1 MQADGTRKPSNAKPT
16 KRPQPMHWKPV
27 KLSAL
32 IATIFLTSCA
42 ARGTFEN
49 EAPSLAAA
57 CVVFEPIS
65 ASRNDTT
72 ETIRQIVQHNRVRE
86 IICGDQD

>member
-1 MQADGTRKPSNAKPT
+1 MRWTPAR
-16 KRPQPMHWKPV
+16 
-27 KLSAL
+27 LSAL
-32 IATIFLTSCA
+32 IATISLMSCA
-42 ARGTFEN
+42 TPETS
-49 EAPSLAAA
+49 ETSPPSLAAA

-86 IICGDQD
+86 IVCGD

>member
-1 MQADGTRKPSNAKPT
+1 MRGDGTRKPSNDKPT
-16 KRPQPMHWKPV
+16 KRPQPMHWKPA

-32 IATIFLTSCA
+32 IATLWLTSCA
-42 ARGTFEN
+42 TPETS
-49 EAPSLAAA
+49 ETSAPSLAAA

-86 IICGDQD
+86 IVCGDQD

>member
-1 MQADGTRKPSNAKPT
+1 MRADGTRKPSNDT
-16 KRPQPMHWKPV
+16 LIKRPQPMHWKPA

-32 IATIFLTSCA
+32 IAASLLTSCA
-42 ARGTFEN
+42 SRETSEISV
-49 EAPSLAAA
+49 PSLAAA
-57 CVVFEPIS
+57 CVVFEPIT

-86 IICGDQD
+86 IICGD

>member
-1 MQADGTRKPSNAKPT
+1 
-16 KRPQPMHWKPV
+16 MHWKPV

-32 IATIFLTSCA
+32 IAASLLTSCA
-42 ARGTFEN
+42 SRETYETS
-49 EAPSLAAA
+49 APSLAAA

-72 ETIRQIVQHNRVRE
+72 ETIRQIVQHNRVRG

>member
-1 MQADGTRKPSNAKPT
+1 MQADGTRKPSNVKPI
-16 KRPQPMHWKPV
+16 KRPQPMLLKPA

-32 IATIFLTSCA
+32 IATLWLTSCA
-42 ARGTFEN
+42 SRETSETS
-49 EAPSLAAA
+49 APSLAAA

-86 IICGDQD
+86 IICGD

>member
-1 MQADGTRKPSNAKPT
+1 MRADGTRKPSNDKPI

-27 KLSAL
+27 TPLLL
-32 IATIFLTSCA
+32 IATISLTSCA
-42 ARGTFEN
+42 SRETSEISV
-49 EAPSLAAA
+49 PSLAAA
-57 CVVFEPIS
+57 CVVFEPIT

-86 IICGDQD
+86 IICGD